1 MPLLLDYHSA
11 SGSAVFD
18 VLSLPTPGI
27 LNTVNSSVAG
37 AEIAGRNS
45 TSAANFPPCPS
56 QLANGSDSL
65 ASGGWLH
72 WGIPIV
78 APLR

>member
-45 TSAANFPPCPS
+45 TSAANFPPCPIPKCQRLGQS
-56 QLANGSDSL
+56 RV
-65 ASGGWLH
+65 GGWLH